1 MIGCLALVVGCGTET
16 ASDYP
21 SSIAG
26 VIGQALVENCPNG
39 GVVIGYGIDENT
51 NGVLDTNEVD
61 GTETICHGTNG
72 ADGQDGA
79 QGPQASKVLKVQ
91 RVKMV
96 RRALRVSK
104 VLKAPQVKM
113 VRRAPV
119 SKVLKVQRV
128 KMARRA
134 LRGQRV
140 KMVRRTPGGIRCG
153 WSRRYQWY
161 QWEQRAGGSNRFIK
175 R

>member
-1 MIGCLALVVGCGTET
+1 MHAFDNCGDWLSRALVVGCGTET

-79 QGPQASKVLKVQ
+79 QGPQGEQGPQGAAGQ
-91 RVKMV
+91 DG
-96 RRALRVSK
+96 AQGLRVSK
-104 VLKAPQVKM
+104 VPQGYC
-113 VRRAPV
+113 R
-119 SKVLKVQRV
+119 
-128 KMARRA
+128 
-134 LRGQRV
+134 
-140 KMVRRTPGGIRCG
+140 
-153 WSRRYQWY
+153 SRWC
-161 QWEQRAGGSNRFIK
+161 AGPSG
-175 R
+175 

>member
-1 MIGCLALVVGCGTET
+1 MRSIIVVIGCLALVVGCGTDT

-79 QGPQASKVLKVQ
+79 QGPQGEQ
-91 RVKMV
+91 G
-96 RRALRVSK
+96 
-104 VLKAPQVKM
+104 PQG
-113 VRRAPV
+113 A
-119 SKVLKVQRV
+119 
-128 KMARRA
+128 A
-134 LRGQRV
+134 GQDGAQGPQGEQGPQGCR
-140 KMVRRTPGGIRCG
+140 
-153 WSRRYQWY
+153 SRWC
-161 QWEQRAGGSNRFIK
+161 AGPSG
-175 R
+175 

>member
-1 MIGCLALVVGCGTET
+1 MHAFDNGDGWLSLRLWLVVVLKT

-26 VIGQALVENCPNG
+26 VIGQALVEDCPNG

-51 NGVLDTNEVD
+51 NGVLDEDEVD

-79 QGPQASKVLKVQ
+79 QGPQGGVLV
-91 RVKMV
+91 
-96 RRALRVSK
+96 VSK
-104 VLKAPQVKM
+104 VQGAAGQDGAQGTQGASGAAGQDGAQGPQG
-113 VRRAPV
+113 A
-119 SKVLKVQRV
+119 
-128 KMARRA
+128 A
-134 LRGQRV
+134 GQDGAQGAAGQDGTNGTNV
-140 KMVRRTPGGIRCG
+140 
-153 WSRRYQWY
+153 
-161 QWEQRAGGSNRFIK
+161 EQRWWSSLTK